1 MRPSDPITLNHFTLV
16 YQVETVCA
24 AYLGFKDIGDIRRFV
39 LSHFFLEH
47 FLSFQAGIGSST
59 STDAKKSLEEIRD
72 NYLNPA
78 SGRSKYPVD
87 SQDRAKTASKLSPGA
102 PSLAGSDQ
110 STARR
115 LTRVSYSAEKMT
127 VACILILMVEDVDS
141 KAETMVDPEL
151 QADNMRKLNRL
162 LPTANSRPNIVGQPI
177 RFPKF
182 TTNYATESRIE
193 AYNRAF
199 NLLKYANR
207 FLDGNRWYRNFRTMG
222 PGHSRRINE
231 NDTPPWMRGELTK
244 RAPVGSND
252 GELTNSYEPP
262 VPQNLNQTRVEED
275 PTVLKRHRPSLVI
288 DLGDSSEPEDLENPE
303 AQESS
308 TVFLS
313 RKTAYSTTEPI
324 VPTSEPMITSRELER
339 SATSLEDEIS
349 PTRSK
354 LEPKQ
359 GEDGDD
365 DSALQMELEEA
376 ELKLEIVH
384 IKRKM
389 AVRKNA
395 KLG

>member
-1 MRPSDPITLNHFTLV
+1 MTPGARAMHAGTRNYAIVTAAYWGFTL
-16 YQVETVCA
+16 
-24 AYLGFKDIGDIRRFV
+24 
-39 LSHFFLEH
+39 S
-47 FLSFQAGIGSST
+47 
-59 STDAKKSLEEIRD
+59 
-72 NYLNPA
+72 
-78 SGRSKYPVD
+78 
-87 SQDRAKTASKLSPGA
+87 
-102 PSLAGSDQ
+102 
-110 STARR
+110 
-115 LTRVSYSAEKMT
+115 
-127 VACILILMVEDVDS
+127 
-141 KAETMVDPEL
+141 
-151 QADNMRKLNRL
+151 
-162 LPTANSRPNIVGQPI
+162 
-177 RFPKF
+177 
-182 TTNYATESRIE
+182 
-193 AYNRAF
+193 
-199 NLLKYANR
+199 
-207 FLDGNRWYRNFRTMG
+207 
-222 PGHSRRINE
+222 
-231 NDTPPWMRGELTK
+231 
-244 RAPVGSND
+244 D